1 MLAPRGALTASSEKR
16 NFDWHLERIPTML
29 LGSMIRPA
37 CINRGAGALF
47 EVFTRRDPPMRR
59 LCYLFVALL
68 ALVPAMPNRARAENL
83 VVVEVN
89 APAVNCVFQPTC
101 TITVN
106 DSIGQIALPF
116 IAVPGTAWLQSRTFT
131 GAPGTP
137 AAGQTGYMYR
147 VSLTEASGNADCL
160 GGLVLNFGPVTKLPY
175 KPGVIADVFVITT
188 GGLGTISL
196 SNAVKTG
203 NVIEFTFSKSLCLS
217 GPPSIANTT
226 FFFGLAGGTSPSVST
241 AGIWA
246 MGNPSYYEVAARVPT
261 H

>member
-1 MLAPRGALTASSEKR
+1 MQAQSLPPSAE
-16 NFDWHLERIPTML
+16 
-29 LGSMIRPA
+29 GSAAMHSF
-37 CINRGAGALF
+37 C
-47 EVFTRRDPPMRR
+47 
-59 LCYLFVALL
+59 CLFVALL
-68 ALVPAMPNRARAENL
+68 AVALAMPDAARAENL

-89 APAVNCVFQPTC
+89 APAVNCVFQPSC

-106 DSIGQIALPF
+106 DSIGTIALPF

-131 GAPGTP
+131 GAAGTP
-137 AAGQTGYMYR
+137 AAGQTGYLYR

-175 KPGVIADVFVITT
+175 TPGVIADVFVITT

-196 SNAVKTG
+196 ASAVKTG
-203 NVIEFTFSKSLCLS
+203 NVIEFTFSKPLCLS
-217 GPPSIANTT
+217 GSASIANTT
-226 FFFGLAGGTSPSVST
+226 FFFGLAGGATPSAST

-246 MGNPSYYEVAARVPT
+246 IGSQPYYEVNARVPT